1 MAKTSEIRRMVDERL
16 SIVLLCFLD
25 GCLIGGPT
33 AVAQPSR
40 QVVIDHEYEYKA
52 AYLYHF
58 AQLCRWPGEQTGPI
72 VIGVLGDPSPFGRQ
86 LERIEKQSEDL
97 PRRIDTRVFRD
108 LDEYEP
114 CQILFVTGRS
124 GETQAEQR
132 LQQVLK
138 KTKGQA
144 TLIFTE
150 DPDFVEQGAAVSF
163 YLKDNLLRVLV
174 NCPAADEAGVV
185 ISKRL
190 LGLKSVETIPPREA
204 GR

>member
-1 MAKTSEIRRMVDERL
+1 MIDKRL
-16 SIVLLCFLD
+16 LIVLLCFLA
-25 GCLIGGPT
+25 GRLFGGPM

-40 QVVIDHEYEYKA
+40 KVVIDHEYEYKA

-108 LDEYEP
+108 IDEYEP

-150 DPDFVEQGAAVSF
+150 DPDFAEQGAAVNF
-163 YLKDNLLRVLV
+163 YVENNRLKLLV
-174 NCPAADEAGVV
+174 NRLAADEAGVV

-190 LGLKSVETIPPREA
+190 LGMRAVETIPPQGA

>member
-1 MAKTSEIRRMVDERL
+1 MIDKRL
-16 SIVLLCFLD
+16 LTVLLCFLA
-25 GCLIGGPT
+25 GRLIGGPM
-33 AVAQPSR
+33 AAAQPSR

-108 LDEYEP
+108 IDEYEP

-132 LQQVLK
+132 LQQALK
-138 KTKGQA
+138 KAKGQA

-150 DPDFVEQGAAVSF
+150 DPGFAEQGAAVSF
-163 YLKDNLLRVLV
+163 YVKNNQLKLLV
-174 NCPAADEAGVV
+174 NRPAADEAGVV

-190 LGLKSVETIPPREA
+190 LGLKTAETIPPREA